1 VEEEEF
7 SVAVVVK
14 FSSRPGG
21 CVSGARAYVEE
32 RKRIDYNRL
41 IIGRCCKVMSTCR
54 RAAPA
59 GKEEEETSVI
69 PK

>member
-1 VEEEEF
+1 MEEEEF

-14 FSSRPGG
+14 FSSRG